1 MRYFIHLS
9 YNGAAYHG
17 WQLQDNADSVQQ
29 RIAESLQHLLHRKID
44 IIGCGRTDT
53 GVHAKNF
60 YAHFDYCKRIS
71 AEEIE
76 KLLFKLN
83 RFLPEDIAVFSIRAV
98 KDDAH
103 ARFSPISREYKYY
116 LITKKDAFW
125 KDYAYYQ
132 YGDIDI
138 KKMNKAAEKLLHH
151 SDFTSFSKSRTQTKT
166 NNCTILYALWTKEAD
181 NRLCFTIKA
190 DRFLRNM
197 VRAIAGTLLDVGIHK
212 ISVEE
217 FVQIIESKSRSN
229 AGYSVPAKA
238 LFLTEVEYPKDIYI
252 DY

>member
-60 YAHFDYCKRIS
+60 YAHFDYCKPIS
-71 AEEIE
+71 TEEIE
-76 KLLFKLN
+76 KLLFKIN

-151 SDFTSFSKSRTQTKT
+151 NDFTSFSKYNPDLKHCIC
-166 NNCTILYALWTKEAD
+166 NILDFNLKESD
-181 NRLCFTIKA
+181 SDIIFTISA
-190 DRFLRNM
+190 NRFLHNM
-197 VRAIAGTLLDVGIHK
+197 VRRIIGTLLTISHTKQDPAIIVDLFNAKDPTHK
-212 ISVEE
+212 LIYTAPP
-217 FVQIIESKSRSN
+217 QGLYLKQ
-229 AGYSVPAKA
+229 
-238 LFLTEVEYPKDIYI
+238 VEYKI
-252 DY
+252 

>member
-9 YNGAAYHG
+9 YNGKAYHG
-17 WQLQDNADSVQQ
+17 WQQQDNADTVQQ
-29 RIAESLQHLLHRKID
+29 RIAESLTHLLYHKID
-44 IIGCGRTDT
+44 VVGCGRTDA
-53 GVHAKNF
+53 GVHTKNF

-71 AEEIE
+71 AEQIE

-116 LITKKDAFW
+116 LINKKDAFW

-166 NNCTILYALWTKEAD
+166 NNCSVSYALWTKED
-181 NRLCFTIKA
+181 DYRFCFTIKA
-190 DRFLRNM
+190 NRFLRNM
-197 VRAIAGTLLDVGIHK
+197 VRAIVGTLVDVGKEK
-212 ISVEE
+212 ISIDD
-217 FVQIIESKSRSN
+217 FVKIIEAKDRAV
-229 AGYSVPAKA
+229 AGQSAPAKG
-238 LFLTEVEYPKDIYI
+238 LFLTDVVYPTD
-252 DY
+252 